1 MVSGAFILLDRV
13 AGVAYRHA
21 RRECRMKRPTGVTIV
36 AVLGFIAAALWT
48 VAGLAICM
56 GGAMVSRLAQTPMGR
71 LAGMGGT
78 LLGVMALGVAA
89 LGIVT
94 AIGLLNL
101 RNWARI
107 VAIAAA
113 GLSLLV
119 AALGLLDALAHV
131 HVLFFF
137 GAFVRR
143 ALMAAVEVWILAYL
157 LQPSVKQA
165 FDAKSP

>member
-1 MVSGAFILLDRV
+1 MN
-13 AGVAYRHA
+13 
-21 RRECRMKRPTGVTIV
+21 RPTGVTII
-36 AVLGFIAAALWT
+36 AVLGFIAAVLWA

-56 GGAMVSRLAQTPMGR
+56 GGAMVSRLAHTAMGR

-78 LLGVMALGVAA
+78 LVGLMALGVAA

-94 AIGLLNL
+94 AIALLNL

-107 VAIAAA
+107 VTIAAA

-119 AALGLLDALAHV
+119 AALGLVEALEHV
-131 HVLFFF
+131 HVLFYF

-143 ALMAAVEVWILAYL
+143 AIMAAVDVWILAYL
-157 LQPSVKQA
+157 LQPTVKQA
-165 FDAKSP
+165 FSATPK